1 MSGKPDKYQELLD
14 EMRNS
19 GEIPESWIDRIQTT
33 YEASGLRT
41 DLKETKDQYRQL
53 MDTNSKL
60 RDTILADRF
69 KQFGVTISPSALR
82 IPDDLDPTDT
92 EKVEGWLV
100 QAGLAESKPT
110 TDPEERAAH
119 DRIAAASNAGGQP
132 TLSIADLDPSKMT
145 EDEYYQAAALIE
157 AQRK

>member
-1 MSGKPDKYQELLD
+1 MSDKYQELLD

-19 GEIPESWIDRIQTT
+19 GEIPETWIDRIQTT

-41 DLKETKDQYRQL
+41 DLKETKDQYREL
-53 MDTNSKL
+53 MTQNSKL

-100 QAGLAESKPT
+100 QSGLAESKPT
-110 TDPEERAAH
+110 TDPAERATH

-132 TLSIADLDPSKMT
+132 TISIEDLDPSTMS
-145 EDEYYQAAALIE
+145 EDEFYKKVEALE